1 MSDAPGEHLA
11 RAAEAKREGRFA
23 AASDSLL
30 RAIQLLRQENDSA
43 ALAHALRSLGDVQ
56 RSLPGSDGGLAAY
69 QESIAILRQQS
80 APLKLAH
87 TIRHL
92 GDIYRHAGDFD
103 QAARCYDE
111 ALSLYR
117 GDPDAPPLDLANAL
131 RSSALLKEKTG
142 DEQHAITLWEE
153 ARNLY
158 VAANVETGAAEGSR
172 QLARLNHES
181 KQE

>member
-1 MSDAPGEHLA
+1 MNTADDHLA
-11 RAAEAKREGRFA
+11 RAADAKREGRFA

-43 ALAHALRSLGDVQ
+43 ALAHALRNLGEVQ
-56 RSLPGSDGGLAAY
+56 RSLPGSDGGIAAY
-69 QESIAILRQQS
+69 NEAIAIFRQHS

-103 QAARCYDE
+103 QATRCYDE
-111 ALSLYR
+111 ALSIYR
-117 GDPDAPPLDLANAL
+117 SDADTLPLDLANAL

-142 DEQHAITLWEE
+142 DEQQAMTLWEE

-158 VAANVETGAAEGSR
+158 VAANIETGAAEGSHR
-172 QLARLNHES
+172 LARLNRES